1 MIPPPRRGRPGPRPA
16 RLGITTLDAL
26 QHAARIQHNLRAA
39 SSLAATLAAGFD
51 AFEAIRLL
59 ARGNEDRDPG
69 LFAAF
74 MMAANAAVEG
84 RESLTSSPSLPQ
96 PPRRSQPSPQH
107 PAQTWTT
114 SPTRW
119 PASPRCWPAT

>member
-1 MIPPPRRGRPGPRPA
+1 M
-16 RLGITTLDAL
+16 DAL
-26 QHAARIQHNLRAA
+26 QQAAHQHQLRQA
-39 SSLAATLAAGFD
+39 SSLAATLTAGFD

-59 ARGNEDRDPG
+59 ARATRTATPG

-114 SPTRW
+114 LPTRW